1 MSENI
6 DQCTRDFKLQEFMLE
21 QARQLDKQHN
31 LLKVQK
37 NELALKNQEQN
48 YTSNSPKKIQKTL
61 QDKLEKDKIYLFDL
75 IG

>member
-31 LLKVQK
+31 LLKV
-37 NELALKNQEQN
+37 
-48 YTSNSPKKIQKTL
+48 
-61 QDKLEKDKIYLFDL
+61 
-75 IG
+75 